1 MGWASGGISEGQHDF
16 GVFTSSGCAQAG
28 VGWLRWEG
36 VLGPGVPSPA
46 WGGGSWGG
54 TSPGPDGRPPTG
66 CLGGN
71 DGVADGRSND

>member
-36 VLGPGVPSPA
+36 VLGPSVPSPA
-46 WGGGSWGG
+46 WWGILGWDVARPGRETPYRLPGWERWGG
-54 TSPGPDGRPPTG
+54 
-66 CLGGN
+66 
-71 DGVADGRSND
+71 